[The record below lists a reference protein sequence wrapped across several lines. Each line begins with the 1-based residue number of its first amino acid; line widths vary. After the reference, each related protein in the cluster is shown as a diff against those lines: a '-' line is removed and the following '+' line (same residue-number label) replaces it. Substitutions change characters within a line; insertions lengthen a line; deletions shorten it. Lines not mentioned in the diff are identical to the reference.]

1 MKVTKVIREYIE
13 DEINKLYE
21 PKFEALKKEKNELTQ
36 KYGEAL
42 YRIEQKCI
50 ELDNELKAQIQK
62 EFGFIT
68 DEKDFACERKMTQ
81 WRFERSDPAWK
92 ACEKAEKELQA
103 QCDKSIRNAIVTL
116 ELGGTRSELDE
127 MLAQIKEELN

>member
-1 MKVTKVIREYIE
+1 MKVTKAIREYIE
-13 DEINKLYE
+13 EEIGKLYE
-21 PKFEALKKEKNELTQ
+21 PKFEALKKEKNELTR
-36 KYGEAL
+36 KYGEAI
-42 YRIEQKCI
+42 YRITQRCI

-62 EFGFIT
+62 EFGIIT
-68 DEKDFACERKMTQ
+68 DEKDFACECKMTQ
-81 WRFERSDPAWK
+81 WRFERTDPAWR